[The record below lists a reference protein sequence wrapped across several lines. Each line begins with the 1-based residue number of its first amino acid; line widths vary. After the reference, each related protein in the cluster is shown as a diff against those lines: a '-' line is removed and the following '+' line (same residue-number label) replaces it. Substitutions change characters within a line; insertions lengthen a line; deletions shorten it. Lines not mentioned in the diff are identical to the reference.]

1 MDRITRVTVVYDPEE
16 DRLALDVENQHQV
29 RRRLWLTR
37 RLLDQL
43 IPALLQP
50 LGHSTATVE
59 QPTNAPA
66 PPEARQVYAQL
77 AARLQHKPAQPVS
90 PPEGPATL
98 VQEVLVARRQN
109 GPWRLTFR
117 RQGAEPAE
125 LALPDAA
132 LRQWLEALHRNYLKA
147 GWGNAIWPDW
157 VGNRR
162 APAPVSGP
170 PGKPTP

>member
-16 DRLALDVENQHQV
+16 DRLALDVENQHQA

-50 LGHSTATVE
+50 LCHSTASVA
-59 QPTNAPA
+59 QPANAPA
-66 PPEARQVYAQL
+66 PPEAKQVYAQL
-77 AARLQHKPAQPVS
+77 AARLQHKPARPVS

-117 RQGAEPAE
+117 REGAEPAE

-132 LRQWLEALHRNYLKA
+132 LRQWLEALHRNYQKA

-162 APAPVSGP
+162 APALVSGP